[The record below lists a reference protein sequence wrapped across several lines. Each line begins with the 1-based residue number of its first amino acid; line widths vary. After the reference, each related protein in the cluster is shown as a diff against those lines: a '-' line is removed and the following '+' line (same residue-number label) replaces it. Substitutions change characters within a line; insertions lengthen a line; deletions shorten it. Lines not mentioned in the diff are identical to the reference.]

1 MPTGNRLLPLLMGL
15 VVVMLGFVAIRSCS
29 GDPQGV
35 AVMQDVPLAPVPDA
49 DTPADTIKTLTAN
62 VAAHDLGSADPAPG
76 RPTPAKMKTARCSR
90 TARAWRKT
98 SWPVCAANGA
108 RMSNPG

>member
-1 MPTGNRLLPLLMGL
+1 MPTGNRLLPLLVGL

-62 VAAHDLGSADPAPG
+62 VAA
-76 RPTPAKMKTARCSR
+76 MTAEVQTLRLEGQRLQNENR
-90 TARAWRKT
+90 TLLEDRARVEENIMVRVRRNRKY
-98 SWPVCAANGA
+98 
-108 RMSNPG
+108 R